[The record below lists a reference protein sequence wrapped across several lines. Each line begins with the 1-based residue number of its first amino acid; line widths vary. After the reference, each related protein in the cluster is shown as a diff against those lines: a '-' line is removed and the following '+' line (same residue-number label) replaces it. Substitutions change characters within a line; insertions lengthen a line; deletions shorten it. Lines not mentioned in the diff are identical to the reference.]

1 MNEVVNRILLA
12 GDKLMTKMH
21 LGQPGFMYSASRKIK
36 RNTRFKIYL
45 SKRTTILAKNCGKT
59 II

>member
-21 LGQPGFMYSASRKIK
+21 LGQPGFMYSACGPKTK
-36 RNTRFKIYL
+36 KEY
-45 SKRTTILAKNCGKT
+45 KN
-59 II
+59 